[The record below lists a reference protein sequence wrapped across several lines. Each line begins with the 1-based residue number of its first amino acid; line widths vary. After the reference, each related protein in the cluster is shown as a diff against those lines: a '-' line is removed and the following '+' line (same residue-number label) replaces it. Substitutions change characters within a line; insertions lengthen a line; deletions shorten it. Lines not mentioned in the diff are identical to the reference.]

1 MNVRNILIQEK
12 KQVRLNEK
20 GEEETPQKKINT
32 YCSFL
37 EGLGD
42 IFVRK

>member
-20 GEEETPQKKINT
+20 GEEETPKKKKKK
-32 YCSFL
+32 YL
-37 EGLGD
+37 L
-42 IFVRK
+42 

>member
-20 GEEETPQKKINT
+20 GEDETPKKKNT

>member
-20 GEEETPQKKINT
+20 GEEETPPKKKK
-32 YCSFL
+32 YL
-37 EGLGD
+37 L
-42 IFVRK
+42 

>member
-20 GEEETPQKKINT
+20 GEDETPKKKK
-32 YCSFL
+32 YL
-37 EGLGD
+37 L
-42 IFVRK
+42 

>member
-20 GEEETPQKKINT
+20 GEDETPKKKILT
-32 YCSFL
+32 VVFL
-37 EGLGD
+37 RVWVTFL
-42 IFVRK
+42 

>member
-20 GEEETPQKKINT
+20 GEEETPKKKKILT
-32 YCSFL
+32 VVFL
-37 EGLGD
+37 RVWVTFL
-42 IFVRK
+42 